1 MRNSYRVQ
9 NWRKIIKGT
18 FSTTKNLNVQINDS
32 KTMPAQFIAFL
43 KFTKFISG
51 ENIQSNQ
58 RSQ

>member
-32 KTMPAQFIAFL
+32 KTMPAQFIAVHFSCL
-43 KFTKFISG
+43 
-51 ENIQSNQ
+51 
-58 RSQ
+58 